1 MFTCLVLC
9 LFRVFQAFL
18 TTRIKM
24 ETSILSSLSYLIF
37 LRGRALGPALGEGPA
52 IPAPPP
58 CCYCKTHGIQP
69 AIRTIF
75 EWTAQWYET
84 HPYRCAAIST
94 ARPHNPSHLVKRTLS
109 THSPRIPALPSP
121 RPLATTIPRAVF
133 MILMTLSAAH

>member
-58 CCYCKTHGIQP
+58 CCYCKIKHTAYNLPSELFLSGQVSGMRR
-69 AIRTIF
+69 IRTGV
-75 EWTAQWYET
+75 Q
-84 HPYRCAAIST
+84 
-94 ARPHNPSHLVKRTLS
+94 
-109 THSPRIPALPSP
+109 
-121 RPLATTIPRAVF
+121 
-133 MILMTLSAAH
+133 LSAPPVPITPLIL